1 MANTGGSAPAHYD
14 SFATSYDEI
23 WRVPGIRPLL
33 PLLTSTLE
41 SVGPHKDIAVLD
53 LACGTGIGLRVMHSL
68 GARRLVGVDI
78 STQMLQLYAADCAR
92 PLAQTVPAL
101 AQDQGRFDLVLGM
114 WLLNYAPSAAELA
127 GMWANVAAYLKPGGR
142 FVGTMEN
149 HEAVLAPRLQSGK
162 YGVTETRLDPLPGG
176 EGDNGFQVHLRFR
189 TDPAVEFDAFR
200 MKKDVFERAA
210 AQAGMADLE
219 YKRPGLDEVRQMIA
233 EGIGGPE
240 AADEAWWA
248 ELLNEAPNLVVMAKK
263 QSTSSTWLS
272 N

>member
-14 SFATSYDEI
+14 SFATSTGP
-23 WRVPGIRPLL
+23 RVRDGDRAARHALPGRP
-33 PLLTSTLE
+33 P
-41 SVGPHKDIAVLD
+41 PRRCRHLD
-53 LACGTGIGLRVMHSL
+53 ADAPGGQVKHAPGTE
-68 GARRLVGVDI
+68 
-78 STQMLQLYAADCAR
+78 LYAADCAR